1 MYKLHY
7 KKLQNEKKLR
17 ENVKTAE
24 IWTIQN
30 RPEHN

>member
-7 KKLQNEKKLR
+7 KKTTEWKKLQ